1 MAQPTT
7 SSQSHEWWKDK
18 ADMAELTAFVAS
30 YRSSQREENSAGWR
44 RNVMFAILSIGIP
57 VLLRLLSAI

>member
-1 MAQPTT
+1 
-7 SSQSHEWWKDK
+7 
-18 ADMAELTAFVAS
+18 MAELTAFVAS
-30 YRSSQREENSAGWR
+30 YRSSRREENSAGWR